1 MQDLGRNKAVVVST
15 EHDIVLAE
23 ANSAV
28 PLKGDFER
36 MARRR
41 FQRGQLVLRGKRSPV
56 WVGRYRED
64 IIRDGKIQRLEK
76 WVILGTKT
84 DYPTRK
90 LALRA
95 LEDLLTDINNLS
107 YRPRPVAQ
115 FSEFAKRWQ
124 EIVLSQHKPST
135 QPPIRSQLRKHLIP
149 QLGNVAMKDITGE
162 LLQSFISDCDLSAKT
177 VKNLV
182 GTLRIMWNSAKAWG
196 YVGHDPFGG
205 LVLPEWDPP
214 EQPTFSPEDMRRI
227 IAAAEPPYDTVYWL
241 VAQTGIR
248 RGEVCGLDVGHVDLT
263 NRVIVVKRSRNGRH
277 ITDTKSRKPRIFSI
291 SPRLADR
298 LSSFVTGRNPDEPLF
313 LSPEGMRLHPENLVK
328 RKLKPLLKQL
338 GLEGGLHA
346 FRHGNATAQDRL
358 HTPMKVRQER
368 LGHVSSRTTMSYTH
382 LVGDDDRRVVEQ
394 LDDLFCPL
402 PANQTEGRI
411 M

>member
-1 MQDLGRNKAVVVST
+1 MQDLGQKKGMAAPTGRA
-15 EHDIVLAE
+15 IVLAE

-28 PLKGDFER
+28 PLKGDFEL

-95 LEDLLTDINNLS
+95 LDDLLADINNLS

-115 FSEFAKRWQ
+115 FSDFAKRWQ

-135 QPPIRSQLRKHLIP
+135 QPPIRSQLRKHLVP
-149 QLGNVAMKDITGE
+149 RLGKVAMKDITGE
-162 LLQSFISDCDLSAKT
+162 LLQSFISDCELGAKT

-214 EQPTFSPEDMRRI
+214 EQPMFSPEDMRRI

-241 VAQTGIR
+241 LAQTGIR
-248 RGEVCGLDVGHVDLT
+248 RGEVCGLDVGHVDLA
-263 NRVIVVKRSRNGRH
+263 NRIIVVKRSRSGRH

-291 SPRLADR
+291 SPRLAQR
-298 LSSFVTGRNPDEPLF
+298 LESFVIGRNSDEPLF
-313 LSPEGMRLHPENLVK
+313 LSAEGKRLHPENLVK
-328 RKLKPLLKQL
+328 RKLKPLLKKL

-368 LGHVSSRTTMSYTH
+368 LGHVSSRTTMDYTH

-394 LDDLFCPL
+394 LDELFCPVER
-402 PANQTEGRI
+402 NQTEGRI

>member
-1 MQDLGRNKAVVVST
+1 
-15 EHDIVLAE
+15 
-23 ANSAV
+23 
-28 PLKGDFER
+28 
-36 MARRR
+36 
-41 FQRGQLVLRGKRSPV
+41 
-56 WVGRYRED
+56 
-64 IIRDGKIQRLEK
+64 
-76 WVILGTKT
+76 
-84 DYPTRK
+84 
-90 LALRA
+90 
-95 LEDLLTDINNLS
+95 
-107 YRPRPVAQ
+107 
-115 FSEFAKRWQ
+115 
-124 EIVLSQHKPST
+124 
-135 QPPIRSQLRKHLIP
+135 
-149 QLGNVAMKDITGE
+149 
-162 LLQSFISDCDLSAKT
+162 
-177 VKNLV
+177 
-182 GTLRIMWNSAKAWG
+182 
-196 YVGHDPFGG
+196 
-205 LVLPEWDPP
+205 VLPEWDPP

-227 IAAAEPPYDTVYWL
+227 IAAAEPPYDAVYWL

-263 NRVIVVKRSRNGRH
+263 NRVIVIKRSRNGRH

-298 LSSFVTGRNPDEPLF
+298 LSSFVTGRNRDEPLF
-313 LSPEGMRLHPENLVK
+313 LSAEGMRLHPENLVK

-368 LGHVSSRTTMSYTH
+368 LGHVSSRTTMDYTH

-402 PANQTEGRI
+402 PKNQTEGRI